1 MAHSKPTV
9 PEFEEILQ
17 PLAASLAETQSK
29 LLALV
34 DKLAPVQKYDQ
45 SADAKQVASEIASYH
60 EQVSRILS
68 GDMNALRNKWNLK
81 Q

>member
-1 MAHSKPTV
+1 MAQSRPTV

-17 PLAASLAETQSK
+17 PLAASLEETRSK
-29 LLALV
+29 LLALI
-34 DKLAPVQKYDQ
+34 DKLAPFQKYDQ

-60 EQVSRILS
+60 EQVSRILN
-68 GDMNALRNKWNLK
+68 GDMEALRDKWNVK